1 MIFQS
6 NFDPAIPAEHPPDS
20 GKNARKKVAKKQQ
33 QKKWKEIRKTATL
46 PMQKKRRLMHAVHNL
61 QDEDRLW
68 LLRECQTQKSKEM
81 LTRTHSEED
90 GGPWPP

>member
-1 MIFQS
+1 MT
-6 NFDPAIPAEHPPDS
+6 HL
-20 GKNARKKVAKKQQ
+20 KAKKQQ

-46 PMQKKRRLMHAVHNL
+46 PMQKKSRLMHVVHNL
-61 QDEDRLW
+61 KDEDRLW

-90 GGPWPP
+90 GGQWMSSSKTGVSITIKCPS